1 MTYRELRQFTEIVRV
16 LGYPHPVGI
25 DSFDTPN
32 FALMA
37 NILHWLATLY
47 DPEIVV
53 LSELTNEHGRVE
65 FVRGIVQQL
74 ATKSGIRV
82 NPRKLYA
89 SDRFAVRELLKI
101 ASPIYRG
108 ITQQPA
114 ASGNKARNAP
124 KAADLKK
131 ISQLSNALPKHSVEL
146 FDMLDKEVQVRE
158 SRTKILSTMPSLD
171 EFEKNVHEAVD
182 NAETRYETLTKEL
195 DRLNS
200 DEDALNAKIKQRR
213 HEYERQS
220 KRLMSVQ
227 TIRPAYMDEYE
238 IHEQELQE
246 LFKVYFQHY
255 RNIDYFEKELQKHDQ
270 NAAERRK
277 IESTKWNQ
285 RKQKEELDLIEQV
298 KGSINPPTDVLQ
310 NYNFN
315 TESNDDVD
323 IPADDD
329 SDNGF

>member
-1 MTYRELRQFTEIVRV
+1 MTYREIKQFTEIVRT

-32 FALMA
+32 FGLMA
-37 NILHWLATLY
+37 DLLHWLATLY

-53 LSELTNEHGRVE
+53 LSELNNEHGRVE

-108 ITQQPA
+108 ITNTSVISE
-114 ASGNKARNAP
+114 ASSKNAP

-131 ISQLSNALPKHSVEL
+131 ISTLSNALPKHSVEL
-146 FDMLDKEVQVRE
+146 FDMLDKEVQIRE

-171 EFEKNVHEAVD
+171 DYGKNVTDAVS
-182 NAETRYETLTKEL
+182 NTETRYDTLTKEL
-195 DRLNS
+195 DRLGS
-200 DEDALNAKIKQRR
+200 DEEALTAKIKQRK

-238 IHEQELQE
+238 MHEQELQE
-246 LFKVYFQHY
+246 LFKAYFQHY
-255 RNIDYFEKELQKHDQ
+255 RNIDYFEKELQKHDIK
-270 NAAERRK
+270 ASERSK
-277 IESTKWNQ
+277 IESSKWNQ
-285 RKQKEELDLIEQV
+285 RKQKEEMDLIEQV
-298 KGSINPPTDVLQ
+298 KGSVNPPVDSLQ
-310 NYNFN
+310 GYNFN
-315 TESNDDVD
+315 TESNDEVD
-323 IPADDD
+323 IPADDS